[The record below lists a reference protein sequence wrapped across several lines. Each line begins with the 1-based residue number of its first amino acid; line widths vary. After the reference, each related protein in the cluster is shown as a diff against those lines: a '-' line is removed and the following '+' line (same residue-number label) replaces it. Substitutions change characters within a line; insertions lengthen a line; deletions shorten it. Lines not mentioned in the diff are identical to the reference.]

1 MILYGGSKPYPV
13 SATPTAFAPQIGQ
26 FPPYEIKSK
35 YSQQTKQKCA
45 FHPVSA
51 RAKFTMPCLGDAVQ
65 RWLRH
70 PEPSSWSL
78 KSTIKEK
85 LLYDTYLSEFFSLVR
100 KERKGQKEEGIPL
113 LNSFCRLAATGA
125 NTLPRPSN
133 YSIVTAT
140 GSKRSSADSDSLLC
154 HVGLWRTS
162 RFKFGCGTGCK
173 HSEIGFFAIQI

>member
-1 MILYGGSKPYPV
+1 MILYGGSKP
-13 SATPTAFAPQIGQ
+13 
-26 FPPYEIKSK
+26 PP
-35 YSQQTKQKCA
+35 
-45 FHPVSA
+45 
-51 RAKFTMPCLGDAVQ
+51 RLGDAVQ

-70 PEPSSWSL
+70 PEPSFSSL
-78 KSTIKEK
+78 KSTTKEK

-140 GSKRSSADSDSLLC
+140 GSKRSSADSDLLLC
-154 HVGLWRTS
+154 HVRLWRTS
-162 RFKFGCGTGCK
+162 RLRFWQKYGCE